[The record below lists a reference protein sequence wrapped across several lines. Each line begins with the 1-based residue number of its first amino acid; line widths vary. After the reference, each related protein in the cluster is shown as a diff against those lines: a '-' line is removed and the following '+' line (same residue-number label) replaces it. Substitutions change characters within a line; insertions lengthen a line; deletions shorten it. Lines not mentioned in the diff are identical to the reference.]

1 MQWLAFE
8 QYSHEPNI
16 ATSRYWISILKQPEK
31 YREQL
36 KQKHKL
42 GNAALKVMNDHLSD
56 RQFIVDDTYTI
67 ADIGLYGYTHVADE
81 GGFNLDEYPA
91 IKVWMK
97 RIEEHPQH
105 LLITEHD

>member
-1 MQWLAFE
+1 MQWLYFE

-16 ATSRYWISILKQPEK
+16 ATSRYWISILQQPEK

-42 GNAALKVMNDHLSD
+42 GNAALKVMDDHLSD
-56 RQFIVDDTYTI
+56 RQFMIDNTYTI

-81 GGFNLDEYPA
+81 GGFNLNKYPA
-91 IKVWMK
+91 IKAWMK
-97 RIEEHPQH
+97 RIEAHPRH
-105 LLITEHD
+105 ILITESN